1 MPLSPPPKLIT
12 SGLIATELGVPIHR
26 VIRVLA
32 TRAHIRPVAYA
43 GLTRLYDRQAIAQ
56 VRHELTAIDARR
68 CSCEVGE

>member
-1 MPLSPPPKLIT
+1 MPSSLPPKLIT

-32 TRAHIRPVAYA
+32 TRTHIRPVAYA
-43 GLTRLYDRQAIAQ
+43 GNIRLYDRQAIAQ

-68 CSCEVGE
+68 CNRAVKP